1 MKVNQKEF
9 VCSWSSISRHHRLQR
24 NTVSFSFTTLTRFFP
39 ACINYSI
46 QFSIKIIAPYH
57 PFNSM
62 EHYPIKYSE
71 HAASRSTA
79 ITTQMRATL
88 IYLAPFLHPCKNVVP
103 GIAQL
108 LITAITVICEW
119 TRPKVT
125 TTTSLM
131 PRHHYYCQDVIV

>member
-1 MKVNQKEF
+1 M
-9 VCSWSSISRHHRLQR
+9 
-24 NTVSFSFTTLTRFFP
+24 
-39 ACINYSI
+39 
-46 QFSIKIIAPYH
+46 
-57 PFNSM
+57 
-62 EHYPIKYSE
+62 KYSE

-103 GIAQL
+103 GIAQANEQTAHSPTLTATQARTSIL

-119 TRPKVT
+119 TRPKAT